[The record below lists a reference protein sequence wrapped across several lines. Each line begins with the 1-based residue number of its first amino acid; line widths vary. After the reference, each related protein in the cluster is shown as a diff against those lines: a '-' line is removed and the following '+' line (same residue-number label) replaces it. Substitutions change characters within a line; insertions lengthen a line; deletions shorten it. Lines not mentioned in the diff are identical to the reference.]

1 MVIVRTHSN
10 SYLCKARVKWKWK
23 YNILAKSRMGGQTSN
38 APSLKFGISRRTS
51 PHSIVICMW
60 RWQSLVV
67 EHVDVQV
74 VCFSLLSSRAKTFY
88 RSNQTCNIFPDSP
101 NGAPRRDVAS
111 RGVWWWWGGRHFFPA
126 ANIFLKFTF
135 KQALLPTFWEHVNW
149 SENNSEIEIEA
160 TTPPPTKKKKS
171 EFSMLF
177 GEINFFLFFL
187 ACQDFLYK
195 VLPPP
200 LYVPK
205 IVGIYQRNVFPFSSL
220 IKDDLWV
227 KNNVRHVIEDRLN
240 GTKPIL
246 K

>member
-51 PHSIVICMW
+51 PHFIVICMW
-60 RWQSLVV
+60 QWQSLVV

-149 SENNSEIEIEA
+149 SENKEIINSEIEIEA
-160 TTPPPTKKKKS
+160 TPPPNQKKKIRIFHAFWRKKILS
-171 EFSMLF
+171 FFFSLSR
-177 GEINFFLFFL
+177 FF
-187 ACQDFLYK
+187 
-195 VLPPP
+195 V
-200 LYVPK
+200 
-205 IVGIYQRNVFPFSSL
+205 
-220 IKDDLWV
+220 
-227 KNNVRHVIEDRLN
+227 
-240 GTKPIL
+240 
-246 K
+246 